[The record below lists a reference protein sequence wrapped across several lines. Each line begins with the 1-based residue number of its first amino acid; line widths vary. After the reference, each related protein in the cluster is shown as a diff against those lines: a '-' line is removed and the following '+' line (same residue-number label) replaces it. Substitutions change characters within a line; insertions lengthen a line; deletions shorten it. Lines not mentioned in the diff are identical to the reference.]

1 MRTGGENPTSEH
13 EALALYLLGALD
25 DADRVAFEAHLAG
38 CDECLAAAADL
49 GGAAS
54 GLDTLDA
61 GDWAEFDLPPA
72 AVLPPRSA
80 PAAVPPP
87 RSAPPAA
94 SGSVTPTA
102 ASGSVTPTAASGSV
116 TPTAASGSVTPTAAS
131 GSVTPTAASG
141 SVTPTAASGSVTP
154 TAASGSVTPTAASGS
169 VTPTAA
175 SGSVTPTAAEPVAP
189 AVGASSASVPG
200 SLPDPGDASAPDG
213 APVTAGRRLVR
224 PGRGPGG
231 TTAPAS
237 APGGVRPGGGRSRA
251 PSPRRRL
258 LLWAGAVALAV
269 AVLTGGIV
277 ATAGGGGGRDDLV
290 LTATG
295 EAPGQGVGL
304 SVSITTHEGQG
315 STIRITATGLRPG
328 LRYRLFAVTRDGVT
342 HPVRDWTASTGPQ
355 EVTGELSPP
364 VDQLS
369 FVGVGL
375 PDGTSVVTAPISR

>member
-1 MRTGGENPTSEH
+1 MRTGGENYTSEH

-38 CDECLAAAADL
+38 CDECLTAAADL
-49 GGAAS
+49 GDATS
-54 GLDTLDA
+54 GLGTLDA
-61 GDWAEFDLPPA
+61 GDWAEFDLPPT

-80 PAAVPPP
+80 PE
-87 RSAPPAA
+87 SAPPAVPALVEPVAPEPVTPVA
-94 SGSVTPTA
+94 SGSA
-102 ASGSVTPTAASGSV
+102 
-116 TPTAASGSVTPTAAS
+116 
-131 GSVTPTAASG
+131 
-141 SVTPTAASGSVTP
+141 
-154 TAASGSVTPTAASGS
+154 
-169 VTPTAA
+169 
-175 SGSVTPTAAEPVAP
+175 TPTAAEPEAP

-200 SLPDPGDASAPDG
+200 SSPDPGDASAPDG
-213 APVTAGRRLVR
+213 AAVTAGRRLVR
-224 PGRGPGG
+224 SGRGPGG

-258 LLWAGAVALAV
+258 LLWAGAVVLAV

-277 ATAGGGGGRDDLV
+277 AAVGGGGGRDDLV

>member
-1 MRTGGENPTSEH
+1 MRSGGVNPTSEH

-25 DADRVAFEAHLAG
+25 DADRVTFEAHLAG
-38 CDECLAAAADL
+38 CDECLVAAADL
-49 GGAAS
+49 GSVTS
-54 GLDTLDA
+54 GLGGLDEA
-61 GDWAEFDLPPA
+61 DWAEFALPPA
-72 AVLPPRSA
+72 TVLPPGTA
-80 PAAVPPP
+80 PEPSPPTGP
-87 RSAPPAA
+87 
-94 SGSVTPTA
+94 
-102 ASGSVTPTAASGSV
+102 
-116 TPTAASGSVTPTAAS
+116 
-131 GSVTPTAASG
+131 
-141 SVTPTAASGSVTP
+141 
-154 TAASGSVTPTAASGS
+154 
-169 VTPTAA
+169 
-175 SGSVTPTAAEPVAP
+175 EPVAATVAEPAGP
-189 AVGASSASVPG
+189 AVREPIEPAVPEPAVPEPAVPEPAVRQPAAPDVGSSSVRVPE
-200 SLPDPGDASAPDG
+200 SSPDPDGASAPDG
-213 APVTAGRRLVR
+213 GPVTTSRRLVR

-231 TTAPAS
+231 STGPSS
-237 APGGVRPGGGRSRA
+237 APGGGTRPGGTRPGGDRSPA
-251 PSPRRRL
+251 LSPRRRL

-277 ATAGGGGGRDDLV
+277 ATVGGGGGRDDLV

-355 EVTGELSPP
+355 EVTGELTPP